1 MNMRIKKTP
10 LRAVRLEYE
19 CNKCGGK
26 MEVFKAMDGS
36 NTVTGNN
43 PIKYLHICKKCGR
56 KEYLPGKFPRI
67 EHME

>member
-19 CNKCGGK
+19 CGCGGK
-26 MEVFKAMDGS
+26 MILFETGAGDC
-36 NTVTGNN
+36 TVMGNN
-43 PIKYLHICKKCGR
+43 PIKYLHICNKCGKR
-56 KEYLPGKFPRI
+56 EYLPGKFPRI